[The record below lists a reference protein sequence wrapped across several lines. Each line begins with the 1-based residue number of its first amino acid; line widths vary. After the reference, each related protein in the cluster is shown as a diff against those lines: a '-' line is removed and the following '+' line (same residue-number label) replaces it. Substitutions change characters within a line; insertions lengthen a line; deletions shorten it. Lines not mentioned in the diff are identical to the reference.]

1 MPFQPVKYVNEVN
14 QELRKVTWPTRQQ
27 TWQMT
32 LLVIG
37 VSAAVGIYIG
47 GLDFLFQQLMTL
59 VIK

>member
-14 QELRKVTWPTRQQ
+14 QELRKVTWPTRHQ

-37 VSAAVGIYIG
+37 VSAAVGVYIG

>member
-14 QELRKVTWPTRQQ
+14 QELRKVSWPTRHQ

-37 VSAAVGIYIG
+37 VSAAVGVYIG